1 LVRKLKVRNYGEVVV
16 EYEGRNE
23 HISQLKEQTLTN
35 TLQRLLRQGERR
47 ILFVSGHGERKPT
60 GRANFD
66 WNNFTEK
73 LKVKGITTELLKL
86 NETPNIPDVAAI
98 IIASPQTDFLAGEV
112 KLIIEYVKRGGNL
125 IWVREPGTSLFGL
138 NSLADLL
145 GINFHPGTIVDPTA
159 QMMNVNDPSFAL
171 ITSYPSH
178 AITRDFQYMSIF
190 PKAVGIIHN
199 EVKEDWLATPFLQ
212 TVPRSWSETGI
223 LKGAVDYNADEDIV
237 GPLTIGLALTRKNN
251 KEKKKQRI
259 IILGDGDFLSNTY
272 LGNQGNL
279 NIGHNIINWISND
292 DDFILIPSSS
302 AVDSQIN
309 ISDLA
314 GAIIGLFFLI
324 ILPLGLLVSGTLIWY
339 NMSKRNLLNL
349 ILLIFIL
356 VLLAFVIYEPGN
368 EKPITPPTLTNL
380 TADDVEHI
388 KIERLDN
395 KNTIELK
402 KINNNWM
409 MLKPYQLPANS
420 FRIDSINKLLSTVS
434 FSQNNLNNLN
444 PSEFGL
450 NQPVATIT
458 FNHKTSIVFGHNKSL
473 KHHRYVKIDSALH
486 MIADTFYYQL
496 AAKAESFISHKLLPQ
511 NSKIIKLKL
520 PTLSLT
526 KKEEKWIVTP
536 KASTVSA
543 DAFNTIIDEWQLSQA
558 YDIKVRT
565 PSAKDKADITIYLEN
580 KNRIRFK
587 IINNKDNFT
596 LKDIDTGVS
605 YILSSD
611 RKDKLLRLSDIN
623 QDD

>member
-1 LVRKLKVRNYGEVVV
+1 MEITKKSRNQLRIQNIVFITLFLIVVAMLAWLSNKYNFESDWTKNNRNTLSDASIKLLQQMPAPIKITTFIPDGNLLSNRQYIKELVTKYKKYKENISLEIINPDIAPDLVRKLKVRNYGEVVV

-339 NMSKRNLLNL
+339 KRRSK
-349 ILLIFIL
+349 
-356 VLLAFVIYEPGN
+356 
-368 EKPITPPTLTNL
+368 
-380 TADDVEHI
+380 
-388 KIERLDN
+388 
-395 KNTIELK
+395 
-402 KINNNWM
+402 
-409 MLKPYQLPANS
+409 
-420 FRIDSINKLLSTVS
+420 
-434 FSQNNLNNLN
+434 
-444 PSEFGL
+444 
-450 NQPVATIT
+450 
-458 FNHKTSIVFGHNKSL
+458 
-473 KHHRYVKIDSALH
+473 
-486 MIADTFYYQL
+486 
-496 AAKAESFISHKLLPQ
+496 
-511 NSKIIKLKL
+511 
-520 PTLSLT
+520 
-526 KKEEKWIVTP
+526 
-536 KASTVSA
+536 
-543 DAFNTIIDEWQLSQA
+543 
-558 YDIKVRT
+558 
-565 PSAKDKADITIYLEN
+565 
-580 KNRIRFK
+580 
-587 IINNKDNFT
+587 
-596 LKDIDTGVS
+596 
-605 YILSSD
+605 
-611 RKDKLLRLSDIN
+611 
-623 QDD
+623 